1 MKRNSL
7 LAQEIRNSTFGKPTR
22 KPIIDSVN
30 TKLDQCDKKMDEI
43 EARHNERISSF
54 TPEPI
59 SGQND
64 YFRLVVARVNGH

>member
-1 MKRNSL
+1 MDRNSIR
-7 LAQEIRNSTFGKPTR
+7 AQEIRNSTFGKSTR

-30 TKLDQCDKKMDEI
+30 TKLDQCDKKMDEN

-59 SGQND
+59 SGKAD
-64 YFRLVVARVNGH
+64 YYRLVVTRVNGH